1 MGFEALARW
10 YNEGEEVNT
19 PGTFIPAAE
28 RSGLIGSLGNLML
41 YDIGAICERY
51 SWLQEYGLS
60 IAVNIAASQ
69 FDDRLIATLS
79 KLAAEYPAIES
90 VLSLEIT
97 EGTAM
102 SGSESTL
109 NLIRE
114 LRNLGF
120 RVSVD
125 DFGTGYSS
133 LSYLKQFP
141 LDTLKIDRSFIAGL
155 QPETDG
161 YVIVKAIIDLARAL
175 GLPTVAEGIET
186 EQEMELL
193 RALGCDFGQGFYFQ
207 AATRVEEIDH
217 CYKNGLPLGRAF
229 TA

>member
-1 MGFEALARW
+1 M
-10 YNEGEEVNT
+10 
-19 PGTFIPAAE
+19 
-28 RSGLIGSLGNLML
+28 
-41 YDIGAICERY
+41 
-51 SWLQEYGLS
+51 
-60 IAVNIAASQ
+60 
-69 FDDRLIATLS
+69 
-79 KLAAEYPAIES
+79 S
-90 VLSLEIT
+90 VY
-97 EGTAM
+97 
-102 SGSESTL
+102 
-109 NLIRE
+109 
-114 LRNLGF
+114 
-120 RVSVD
+120 

-141 LDTLKIDRSFIAGL
+141 LDTLKIDRSFITGL

-161 YVIVKAIIDLARAL
+161 YVIVKAIIDLAKAL